1 MKPWNSKVGS
11 DLQLRMCRAVWQGGE
26 QRHPCQSARCIEK
39 NNLGQVAMH
48 QQQVLKLV
56 FIPQTNSKCSDETTA
71 KGLLAIA
78 SNWQSCLDCWF
89 VVILWWNQ
97 WALQD
102 LKTLGLWWHVQILE
116 WKTERLQAA
125 NKLKNI
131 WASFHLV
138 QKECHGPDK
147 QYRYIFQSN
156 ACTNSM
162 WILSSLQSFK
172 ALL

>member
-1 MKPWNSKVGS
+1 MKQQSRERLAIANAPCSVIGWRTASPMSKCWLHWKKQPWSS
-11 DLQLRMCRAVWQGGE
+11 
-26 QRHPCQSARCIEK
+26 
-39 NNLGQVAMH
+39 AMH

-78 SNWQSCLDCWF
+78 SNWQSCLDSWF
-89 VVILWWNQ
+89 VVILWLNQ

-116 WKTERLQAA
+116 WKTERLQAV